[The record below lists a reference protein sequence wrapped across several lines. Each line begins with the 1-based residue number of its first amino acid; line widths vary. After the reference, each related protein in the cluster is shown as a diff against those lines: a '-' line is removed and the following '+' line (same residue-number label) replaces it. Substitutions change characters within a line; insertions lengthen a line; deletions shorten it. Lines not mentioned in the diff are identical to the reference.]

1 MKTFGARVIEASK
14 WQLES
19 FKNSFRFSEM
29 LLAVIHRS
37 NCPVH
42 MKNLNVVI

>member
-1 MKTFGARVIEASK
+1 MKSFKTRVTEASK